1 MELLRDCYASWMAKN
16 STIVQKPGNAGLCAE
31 CFYSR
36 CIESGR
42 GSSFI
47 LCKLS
52 ASDPRFPKY
61 PRLPVLT
68 CEGYK
73 KKE

>member
-1 MELLRDCYASWMAKN
+1 L
-16 STIVQKPGNAGLCAE
+16 AGLCATCAHVE
-31 CFYSR
+31 IVRSD
-36 CIESGR
+36 R
-42 GSSFI
+42 GSVFY

-68 CEGYK
+68 CAGY
-73 KKE
+73 EERSGSYDVENTDA